1 MKSGAEFCEVFSF
14 DTFFGTYH
22 IQANASMIGN
32 WRYEKF
38 QLEMTVGGDLVLMKG
53 IAA

>member
-32 WRYEKF
+32 WRNEKF
-38 QLEMTVGGDLVLMKG
+38 QLEMTVGGG
-53 IAA
+53 TSC